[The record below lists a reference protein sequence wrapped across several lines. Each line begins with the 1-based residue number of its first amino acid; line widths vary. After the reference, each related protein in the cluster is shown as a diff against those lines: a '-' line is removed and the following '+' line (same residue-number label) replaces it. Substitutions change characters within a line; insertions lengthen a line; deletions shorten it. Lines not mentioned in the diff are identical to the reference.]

1 MKEYP
6 LVMIDWLDHTAD
18 ARWVE
23 NVDTCEPELC
33 RTVGWLIKED
43 KKSYK
48 VANAITKE
56 SGLGGISVILK
67 SCVEEMWL
75 IDVEDEE
82 I

>member
-6 LVMIDWLDHTAD
+6 LVMVDWLDHTAD

-23 NVDTCEPELC
+23 NVDSCEPELC

-56 SGLGGISVILK
+56 
-67 SCVEEMWL
+67 
-75 IDVEDEE
+75 
-82 I
+82 